1 MTRGGYTPIT
11 NDDGKVD
18 FYNNAK
24 LFNKFKEFADAHTK
38 AKKDKEDAEKKKHDE
53 TADLINKI
61 LKPAASSPS
70 WTWPGGYERSAED
83 IRSELERVNADMDQ
97 LRTWASVIA
106 AETAARNEV
115 EAMVDQMAMCSGAL
129 QGGDDKENVRRGKQ
143 RQLNSG
149 LAGPQKADFPSLLPC
164 KTGGRVEEVPD
175 EDDEKHECGCC

>member
-1 MTRGGYTPIT
+1 M
-11 NDDGKVD
+11 
-18 FYNNAK
+18 
-24 LFNKFKEFADAHTK
+24 
-38 AKKDKEDAEKKKHDE
+38 
-53 TADLINKI
+53 
-61 LKPAASSPS
+61 
-70 WTWPGGYERSAED
+70 
-83 IRSELERVNADMDQ
+83 
-97 LRTWASVIA
+97 IA